1 MADLIRQN
9 PSSWGY
15 DTKVKPSAIALILL
29 FFSQLSGAQTVLREP
44 VEEVVAVVDRTP
56 LLRSD
61 IDLAELVVLIE
72 RPAGTSEADY
82 RSALLEARIQLE
94 VQFRDLEATGVL
106 YRLELDVAG
115 VRRSVLSAAG
125 DIDSRREELTASG
138 LGDAD
143 IDELALRVCASNAY
157 AEQRLR
163 PRISITLQ
171 EIETSYRNLAVEL
184 ESQGEIAPPL
194 TSVQDKLRQLIAE
207 RKLNDE
213 IERWVTRALEER
225 EVTRFVR

>member
-1 MADLIRQN
+1 MFHTSPTRC
-9 PSSWGY
+9 Y
-15 DTKVKPSAIALILL
+15 DTRVNRGVIALILL
-29 FFSQLSGAQTVLREP
+29 FFSQLAGSQTLVREP

-61 IDLAELVVLIE
+61 IDLAELVVLID
-72 RPAGTSEADY
+72 RPVGTTEADY

-125 DIDSRREELTASG
+125 DIDSRWEELAAAG

-163 PRISITLQ
+163 PRISVTLQ
-171 EIETSYRNLAVEL
+171 EIETAYRNLAVEL

-194 TSVQDKLRQLIAE
+194 TSVQDQLHQLIAE

-213 IERWVTRALEER
+213 IERWVVRALEER

>member
-1 MADLIRQN
+1 MKRC
-9 PSSWGY
+9 
-15 DTKVKPSAIALILL
+15 VMVFILL
-29 FFSQLSGAQTVLREP
+29 FFSQLSGAQTLVREP

-56 LLRSD
+56 LLLSD
-61 IDLAELVVLIE
+61 IDLAELIVLID
-72 RPAGTSEADY
+72 RPIGATDADY

-94 VQFRDLEATGVL
+94 IQFRDLEATGVL

-115 VRRSVLSAAG
+115 VRRSILSAAG
-125 DIDSRREELTASG
+125 DMDSLSLKLAEAG

-143 IDELALRVCASNAY
+143 IDELALRICASNAY

-163 PRISITLQ
+163 PRISVTLQ
-171 EIETSYRNLAVEL
+171 EIETAYRSLAVEL

-194 TSVQDKLRQLIAE
+194 TSVQDQLHRLIAE

>member
-1 MADLIRQN
+1 M
-9 PSSWGY
+9 
-15 DTKVKPSAIALILL
+15 TLILL
-29 FFSQLSGAQTVLREP
+29 ISSQLSGAQALVREP
-44 VEEVVAVVDRTP
+44 VEEVVAVIDRTP

-61 IDLAELVVLIE
+61 IDLAELVELID
-72 RPAGTSEADY
+72 RPTGATEAEY

-106 YRLELDVAG
+106 YRLELDVAA

-125 DIDSRREELTASG
+125 DIDSVSEELAAAG

-163 PRISITLQ
+163 PRISVTLQ
-171 EIETSYRNLAVEL
+171 EIETAYRNLAVEL
-184 ESQGEIAPPL
+184 ESQGEIAPPM
-194 TSVQDKLRQLIAE
+194 TSVQDQLRQLLAE

>member
-1 MADLIRQN
+1 M
-9 PSSWGY
+9 
-15 DTKVKPSAIALILL
+15 TLILL
-29 FFSQLSGAQTVLREP
+29 ISSQLSGAQALVREP
-44 VEEVVAVVDRTP
+44 VEEVVAVIDRTP

-61 IDLAELVVLIE
+61 IDLAELVELID
-72 RPAGTSEADY
+72 RPTGATEAEY

-106 YRLELDVAG
+106 YRLELDVAA

-125 DIDSRREELTASG
+125 DIDSVSEELAAAG

-163 PRISITLQ
+163 PRISVTLQ
-171 EIETSYRNLAVEL
+171 EIETAYRNLAVEL

-194 TSVQDKLRQLIAE
+194 TSVQDQLRQLLAE

>member
-1 MADLIRQN
+1 
-9 PSSWGY
+9 
-15 DTKVKPSAIALILL
+15 VKRGVIALILL
-29 FFSQLSGAQTVLREP
+29 FFSQLASAQILVREP

-56 LLRSD
+56 LLLSD
-61 IDLAELVVLIE
+61 IDLAELVVLID
-72 RPAGTSEADY
+72 RPVGATDTDY

-94 VQFRDLEATGVL
+94 VQFRDLEASGVL

-125 DIDSRREELTASG
+125 DVDSILQELAAAG
-138 LGDAD
+138 LGEAD

-163 PRISITLQ
+163 PRISVTLQ
-171 EIETSYRNLAVEL
+171 EIETAYRSLAVEL
-184 ESQGEIAPPL
+184 ESQGENAPPL
-194 TSVQDKLRQLIAE
+194 TSVQDQLHRLIAE

-213 IERWVTRALEER
+213 IERWATRALEER
-225 EVTRFVR
+225 EVTRFIR

>member
-1 MADLIRQN
+1 M
-9 PSSWGY
+9 
-15 DTKVKPSAIALILL
+15 
-29 FFSQLSGAQTVLREP
+29 SGAQDLTREP

-61 IDLAELVVLIE
+61 IDLAELLVLID
-72 RPAGTSEADY
+72 RPFGATDADY

-94 VQFRDLEATGVL
+94 VQFRDLEASGVL
-106 YRLELDVAG
+106 YRLDLDVAG
-115 VRRSVLSAAG
+115 VRRSLLSAVG
-125 DIDSRREELTASG
+125 DIDSLSDELAAAG
-138 LGDAD
+138 LGEAD

-163 PRISITLQ
+163 PRISVTLQ
-171 EIETSYRNLAVEL
+171 EIETAYRNLAVEL

-194 TSVQDKLRQLIAE
+194 TSVQDQLHQLIAE

>member
-1 MADLIRQN
+1 M
-9 PSSWGY
+9 
-15 DTKVKPSAIALILL
+15 TTLILL
-29 FFSQLSGAQTVLREP
+29 ISSQLAGAQALVREP

-61 IDLAELVVLIE
+61 IDLAELVELIE
-72 RPAGTSEADY
+72 RPAGATEAEY

-106 YRLELDVAG
+106 YRLELDVAA
-115 VRRSVLSAAG
+115 VRRSVFSAAG
-125 DIDSRREELTASG
+125 GIDSVSEELAAAG

-163 PRISITLQ
+163 PRISVTLQ
-171 EIETSYRNLAVEL
+171 EIETAYRNLAVEL

-194 TSVQDKLRQLIAE
+194 TSVQDQLRQLLAE

>member
-1 MADLIRQN
+1 M
-9 PSSWGY
+9 
-15 DTKVKPSAIALILL
+15 TLILL
-29 FFSQLSGAQTVLREP
+29 ISSQLSGAQALVREP
-44 VEEVVAVVDRTP
+44 VEEVVAVIDRTP

-61 IDLAELVVLIE
+61 IDLAELVELID
-72 RPAGTSEADY
+72 RPTGATEAEY

-106 YRLELDVAG
+106 YRLELDVAA

-125 DIDSRREELTASG
+125 DIDSVSEEVAAAG

-163 PRISITLQ
+163 PRISVTLQ
-171 EIETSYRNLAVEL
+171 EIETAYRNLAVEL
-184 ESQGEIAPPL
+184 ESQGEITPPM
-194 TSVQDKLRQLIAE
+194 TSVQDQLRQLLAE

>member
-1 MADLIRQN
+1 M
-9 PSSWGY
+9 
-15 DTKVKPSAIALILL
+15 TLILL
-29 FFSQLSGAQTVLREP
+29 ISSQLSGAQALPREP

-61 IDLAELVVLIE
+61 IDLAELVALIK
-72 RPAGTSEADY
+72 RPAGATEPEY

-94 VQFRDLEATGVL
+94 VQFRDLESTGVL

-125 DIDSRREELTASG
+125 DIESRWQEFSAAG

-143 IDELALRVCASNAY
+143 IDELALRISASNAY

-163 PRISITLQ
+163 PRISVTLQ
-171 EIETSYRNLAVEL
+171 EIETAYRNLAVEL

-194 TSVQDKLRQLIAE
+194 TSVHDQLHQLIAE

>member
-1 MADLIRQN
+1 MAHLIRQN

-15 DTKVKPSAIALILL
+15 DTKVKRNAIALILL
-29 FFSQLSGAQTVLREP
+29 FFSQLSGAQALLREP

-61 IDLAELVVLIE
+61 IDLAELVALID
-72 RPAGTSEADY
+72 RPAGATEADY

-125 DIDSRREELTASG
+125 DFDSLSEELAAAG

-163 PRISITLQ
+163 PRISVTLR
-171 EIETSYRNLAVEL
+171 EIETAYRNLAVEL

-194 TSVQDKLRQLIAE
+194 ISVKDQLHQLIAE